1 MTTHRRLPRIGAAM
15 LAMGVLAGATAA
27 CGGTDAP
34 TGSGSVGSGAPT
46 TTTTSAP
53 TNAPKPPADQT
64 APKST
69 FGLTYHEGKLWVADF
84 YGSQVLG
91 VDPTTGT
98 ILKRYKGEDGVPEGI
113 DDITVGP
120 DGSLYWT
127 GFNDGQVG
135 RLTPA
140 NVNTVVYGLQ
150 PGAGPIAFS
159 RDGKLY
165 VGRAIIGDGVWE
177 LDPSAEKEKREI
189 TASAGNVNAFA
200 VGPDGNIYGP
210 RFGLGTKGS
219 LVKIDTR
226 SGKVTEIVSGFDA
239 PIAVKLT
246 PNGEKAYVLSQVPGG
261 IPKVSTVDLPA
272 GTVKDLADAK
282 TTLVDNLALAPD
294 GRVFVSSFN
303 EPVITVIN
311 PDATT
316 STFTIGQR

>member
-1 MTTHRRLPRIGAAM
+1 MITSRRLPRLGAAL
-15 LAMGVLAGATAA
+15 LATGALAVALTA
-27 CGGTDAP
+27 CGRSGGETD
-34 TGSGSVGSGAPT
+34 TGSGGTGAPS
-46 TTTTSAP
+46 TTTTSTP
-53 TNAPKPPADQT
+53 VTTPKPPSDQT

-69 FGLTYHEGKLWVADF
+69 FGLAYHEGKLWVADF

-91 VDPTTGT
+91 VDPATGT

-113 DDITVGP
+113 DDLTVGP

-140 NVNTVVYGLQ
+140 NVNTVVAGLQ
-150 PGAGPIAFS
+150 PGAGPLAFS

-165 VGRAIIGDGVWE
+165 VGRAIIGEGIWE
-177 LDPSAEKEKREI
+177 LDPNAEKETREV
-189 TASAGNVNAFA
+189 TAKAGNVNGFA

-210 RFGLGTKGS
+210 RFGLGTAGT
-219 LVKIDTR
+219 LVKIDTTT
-226 SGKVTEIVSGFDA
+226 GKVTEVASGFDA

-246 PNGEKAYVLSQVPGG
+246 PAGDKAYVLSQVPGG
-261 IPKVSTVDLPA
+261 VPKVSTVDLPG
-272 GTVKDLADAK
+272 GTVKDLAEVR
-282 TTLVDNLALAPD
+282 TTLVDNLTLAPD

-311 PDATT
+311 PDGTT
-316 STFTIGQR
+316 STLTIGQR